1 MPKQWRGVARWAG
14 IGNNGRESC
23 LPGSGDG
30 TVEAATAQGIEED
43 ALRVRGLKD
52 RDLKG
57 VELKEQQLKPEGEDG
72 PATGTPETAE
82 VGGEKNAGQVAP
94 MDAAALKTELEQVR
108 GERDQLMDRL
118 ARMQAEFENT
128 RRREVKERADAR
140 DYAVQRAVE
149 PFLGVM
155 DNFQL
160 ALKADGTQEQLRA
173 GVELILKQ
181 MEEALKGLH
190 VQAVETVG
198 KQFDPRVHEALGS
211 IETAEF
217 PDHQVMEEIR
227 RGYKI
232 REKLLRPALV
242 RIASNKAVVSD

>member
-1 MPKQWRGVARWAG
+1 MPG
-14 IGNNGRESC
+14 C
-23 LPGSGDG
+23 GDG
-30 TVEAATAQGIEED
+30 KVGAATAQGTEED

-52 RDLKG
+52 RDAKG
-57 VELKEQQLKPEGEDG
+57 VELKEQQLKPEGGDG
-72 PATGTPETAE
+72 PATGAPQTVE
-82 VGGEKNAGQVAP
+82 VGEAGAAPPQRASSPGTPTGQVAP
-94 MDAAALKTELEQVR
+94 LDVEALKVELEQVR

-149 PFLGVM
+149 PFLAVM

-211 IETAEF
+211 IETKEF

-242 RIASNKAVVSD
+242 RIAANKSEVSD